1 MPCHP
6 PTSGSLIAAH
16 GVLDDL
22 KGGGEGMEFSL
33 LNTFDGSL
41 GQAALML
48 ALESPSSKLRIGWPF
63 DAQPI

>member
-1 MPCHP
+1 
-6 PTSGSLIAAH
+6 
-16 GVLDDL
+16 
-22 KGGGEGMEFSL
+22 MEFSL